1 MIELRI
7 AGEGSSLPTDWQMVK
22 LGQVL
27 QRVRGPVEVKADKT
41 YHEIGIRSHG
51 KGIFYKEPTT
61 GAALGEKAVFWVQ
74 PDCFIVNIVF
84 AWEQAVAKTTTNEVG
99 MIASHRFPMYKP
111 KDGALDLD
119 YVLRFFKTPQGK
131 YLLGLASPGGAGRN
145 KTLGQEAFLE
155 LSIPLPPYPE
165 QRKIA
170 AILGT
175 WDEAIALTERRI
187 AAGQQRKQGL
197 MQRLLTGQVRFRE
210 FVQSTGIRR
219 TELGTYPQDWPVQRL
234 SDVATV
240 RLSNV
245 DKKMAPGERV
255 VRLCNY
261 TNVFRK
267 DYIDNRS
274 VFMSG
279 SAAESE
285 VERFSLKKE
294 DVLLTKDSG
303 TREEIAEVAVVAI
316 DAKDLVC
323 GYHLAILR
331 PNSSMISGFFLKEA
345 LRSGNVHNQF
355 VRSANG
361 ITRYGLTL
369 SVIENA
375 LTPVPPAA
383 EQNRITEVLAACDR
397 ELDLLARKR
406 DALQRQKRGLMQQL
420 LTGRVRVAP

>member
-1 MIELRI
+1 MKPEEWQQRRLGEVARIVMGGTPDRNRLEYWGGNIPWIKTTSIRFNTILNGDEFITEEGLRNSSASILPRNAILMAMYGQGVTRGRVAVLGIEAATNQACAAILVEPCVDHRYLFYFLWNQYRQI
-7 AGEGSSLPTDWQMVK
+7 RK
-22 LGQVL
+22 L
-27 QRVRGPVEVKADKT
+27 
-41 YHEIGIRSHG
+41 SHG
-51 KGIFYKEPTT
+51 SNQKNLNTSLIKGVPI
-61 GAALGEKAVFWVQ
+61 L
-74 PDCFIVNIVF
+74 
-84 AWEQAVAKTTTNEVG
+84 
-99 MIASHRFPMYKP
+99 
-111 KDGALDLD
+111 
-119 YVLRFFKTPQGK
+119 
-131 YLLGLASPGGAGRN
+131 
-145 KTLGQEAFLE
+145 
-155 LSIPLPPYPE
+155 LPPLPE

-187 AAGQQRKQGL
+187 SAGQRRKLGL
-197 MQRLLTGQVRFRE
+197 MQRLLSGQVRFRE

-279 SAAESE
+279 SATESE
-285 VERFSLKKE
+285 VEKFSLKKE
-294 DVLLTKDSG
+294 DVLLTKDSE

-331 PNSSMISGFFLKEA
+331 PNSTVISGFFLKEA

-375 LTPVPPAA
+375 LIPVPPAA
-383 EQNRITEVLAACDR
+383 EQNRIVEVLAACDR

-420 LTGRVRVAP
+420 LTGRVRVKV